1 MEAEDGSQ
9 SQYGNHNPTDRPGSP
24 LAPHSSNASRRSSVP
39 SEVRNNVDQLQ
50 VDLGL
55 TDDDLRGLQQTPNAS
70 QVLTTQDEEVIFGN
84 RTRIEDTP
92 RVCYDESSP
101 MMHPARRS
109 TIDHN
114 VHVDRANRLIDQ
126 HLKTMSTP
134 MRTTMTYNPNIVSDP
149 PQVERT
155 SAYFV
160 TTGAGG
166 GGPPSEPSSSSS
178 DTRGSNGNNN
188 GMDHQMAL
196 PMTRMMTTSDHLLR
210 IAVVVVDVFTQMDL
224 VLVQPV
230 DRFILPDNVPTIL
243 TS

>member
-1 MEAEDGSQ
+1 MKQEQEKERMEAEDGSQ

-24 LAPHSSNASRRSSVP
+24 SAPHSSNASRRSSVP

-92 RVCYDESSP
+92 RVGYDESSP

-134 MRTTMTYNPNIVSDP
+134 MRTTMTYC
-149 PQVERT
+149 EG
-155 SAYFV
+155 
-160 TTGAGG
+160 TG
-166 GGPPSEPSSSSS
+166 
-178 DTRGSNGNNN
+178 
-188 GMDHQMAL
+188 
-196 PMTRMMTTSDHLLR
+196 TTSG
-210 IAVVVVDVFTQMDL
+210 
-224 VLVQPV
+224 
-230 DRFILPDNVPTIL
+230 
-243 TS
+243 